1 MNELH
6 LWGIYENLY
15 VRESNEN
22 ILIILVWNRNQ
33 LLTTK
38 FGNICVRKED
48 WIKAK
53 LEAEIEFGNR
63 AGIGWSPDRLR
74 LGSAGSESG

>member
-1 MNELH
+1 MWRLMRGGRE
-6 LWGIYENLY
+6 GIGDRRWATRRGEERRTGGGGGAARGFPLGHCPPPA
-15 VRESNEN
+15 R
-22 ILIILVWNRNQ
+22 

-53 LEAEIEFGNR
+53 SEAEIEFGNKV
-63 AGIGWSPDRLR
+63 GIG
-74 LGSAGSESG
+74 

>member
-1 MNELH
+1 MVSHKGCVKEDTVF
-6 LWGIYENLY
+6 IA
-15 VRESNEN
+15 
-22 ILIILVWNRNQ
+22 LIQFSCSAIH

-38 FGNICVRKED
+38 FGNICVRKEG

-53 LEAEIEFGNR
+53 LEVEIEFGNK

-74 LGSAGSESG
+74 LESAGSESG